1 MTGTTQQ
8 DGVRFLRE
16 QHDEIRS
23 LLREIAKAEGEP
35 RRAPFERLVRLLAVH
50 ETAQELVVYPMI
62 RNVGADGD
70 SIADRR
76 LAEEE
81 SVKDELSELERLD
94 VTSGEFER
102 RFRELRKAVEGHAKS
117 EEREVFPLIEQAS
130 DDKQLEGMARA
141 LKAAESMAPTHAHKA
156 APTSATGNLLV
167 GPMVAVVDRVR
178 DALRS
183 ATRTVSGR
191 S

>member
-8 DGVRFLRE
+8 DGVRFLRN

-23 LLREIAKAEGEP
+23 LLREAAKAEGEG

-50 ETAQELVVYPMI
+50 ETAEEIVVYPMI

-81 SVKDELSELERLD
+81 SAKDELSELERLD

-117 EEREVFPLIEQAS
+117 EEREVFPLIEQVS

-141 LKAAESMAPTHAHKA
+141 LEAAESMAPTHPHKA

-183 ATRTVSGR
+183 ATRTMSGR
-191 S
+191 R